1 MDTDKA
7 QPVRNLP
14 EWFKPG
20 VLLGLFALIFI
31 FLLALTYQL
40 TRDRIAMQEQL
51 RLEAQFRELLV
62 PGSYN
67 NNPAT
72 DSYSLPDSKRT
83 VYRARMN
90 DKPVAALIKTV
101 ARDGYSGSINLL
113 VGVKVNGELLGVRA
127 LEHRETPGLGDEIN
141 LSRSDWILG
150 FDNLSLNNPPVEM
163 WTVKKDGGAFDS
175 FTGATIT
182 PRAVVGEVRK
192 TLLYFRDNQQELFQ

>member
-1 MDTDKA
+1 MDTNKVQLA
-7 QPVRNLP
+7 NWMP

-20 VLLGLFALIFI
+20 GLLGLFALIFI
-31 FLLALTYQL
+31 FLLAFTYQL

-51 RLEAQFRELLV
+51 RLEAQFKELLI

-67 NNPAT
+67 NEPAT
-72 DSYSLPDSKRT
+72 DRYQAPDSDRII
-83 VYRARMN
+83 YRARMN
-90 DKPVAALIKTV
+90 TAPVAALIKTI

-113 VGVKVNGELLGVRA
+113 VGVKANGELLGVRA

-150 FDNLSLNNPPVEM
+150 FNNRSLNDPAPEL
-163 WTVKKDGGAFDS
+163 WAVKKDGGIFDS

-182 PRAVVGEVRK
+182 PRAVIGEVKK
-192 TLLYFRDNQQELFQ
+192 TLLYFRDNKQGLFQ